1 VRSTN
6 QVNLELLVL
15 QKVLPD
21 VYFSVQEY
29 SIYGC
34 YNAFMNIFTNVSTN
48 QAAILGH
55 TIIPDDQEMPEDMAR
70 FLIGI
75 RLTEQD
81 TKRMNERVA
90 KVREGNLTP
99 DEERERE
106 NQRLLLTTDYIV
118 DETATL
124 VQARI
129 DHRTAVRFI
138 DRIQAS
144 QLVQMLYLE
153 PHHINEALT
162 LFRNRPDKGWSVT
175 DCTSFAA
182 MQLKGLDTAFAL
194 DEHFRQAGFQVVP

>member
-1 VRSTN
+1 
-6 QVNLELLVL
+6 
-15 QKVLPD
+15 
-21 VYFSVQEY
+21 
-29 SIYGC
+29 
-34 YNAFMNIFTNVSTN
+34 MNPIFVDTSAWFAVVSRRDRD
-48 QAAILGH
+48 H
-55 TIIPDDQEMPEDMAR
+55 TACEQ
-70 FLIGI
+70 FL
-75 RLTEQD
+75 
-81 TKRMNERVA
+81 
-90 KVREGNLTP
+90 
-99 DEERERE
+99 RE